1 MKQRGKMKVPITL
14 KIDHNKK
21 ILFESTKQ
29 IHGKT
34 FTDALDEVI
43 TEYLSDIVQA
53 DLLELKIQQTEDTLK
68 ELRENLV
75 KTRMVQEQNP
85 INENKTDD
93 THLERFRDEKFIE
106 SKKSIITQ
114 IKNNSISWG
123 TIMNVF
129 MFKNKKETQ
138 VWILKKIEE
147 LK

>member
-1 MKQRGKMKVPITL
+1 MKVPITL

-43 TEYLSDIVQA
+43 TEYLSDIVPA
-53 DLLELKIQQTEDTLK
+53 DLLELKIQQTEGTLK
-68 ELRENLV
+68 ELRENLI
-75 KTRMVQEQNP
+75 KTRTVQEQNP

-93 THLERFRDEKFIE
+93 SHLERFRDEKFIE
-106 SKKSIITQ
+106 SKKSITTQ

-147 LK
+147 SK

>member
-1 MKQRGKMKVPITL
+1 MKVPITL
-14 KIDHNKK
+14 KINHNKK
-21 ILFESTKQ
+21 TLFESTKQ

-43 TEYLSDIVQA
+43 TKYLSDIVPA
-53 DLLELKIQQTEDTLK
+53 DLLELEIQQTEDILK
-68 ELRENLV
+68 ELRENLI
-75 KTRMVQEQNP
+75 KTRMVQDQNL

-106 SKKSIITQ
+106 SKKSITTQ

-123 TIMNVF
+123 KIMDVF

-147 LK
+147 SKQ